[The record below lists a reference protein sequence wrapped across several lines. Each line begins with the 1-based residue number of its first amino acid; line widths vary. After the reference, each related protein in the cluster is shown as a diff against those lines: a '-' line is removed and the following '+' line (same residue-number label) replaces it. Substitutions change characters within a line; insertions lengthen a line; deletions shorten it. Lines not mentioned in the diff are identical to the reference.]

1 MDSFKFIN
9 CTLPTLPLSVIL
21 HRTSIQSAG
30 ESDDNNGNP
39 TTVSP
44 DDFSDD
50 FNDDGRKKELKS
62 FNKEIVSEVKSLKLE
77 SPEGRKVSVT
87 QLMTL
92 FNGLESL
99 EKLSMI
105 NIAIELPSL
114 SPSSSQ
120 GGDFL
125 SDSGLRS
132 LPRVFVSRTKRAA
145 LQFQTFT
152 NNNNFATTITSFR
165 PTPIPFSNSD
175 RFGSSRSTRRNN
187 LIFSATVGPVPST
200 PPTIVSTMLPT
211 STIPT
216 TMTTLVSLLSR
227 PPTKSNETTIGPSI
241 QPEVHNKPFSF
252 SALSVS
258 PQSVK
263 PSAFALP
270 SLSSSS
276 SFSSSSSPP
285 SPTTLPFRDFPT
297 TTQTPSAV
305 KSTTES
311 IDGEEDLS
319 VSSQTFPNS
328 NSVKS
333 LNFKFS
339 SFFPKL
345 RNLLLD
351 SFMTTLNSNNGIYL
365 KEIISDLN
373 SLETLQ
379 LRSNYIPKFPGNVL
393 ASSLKRLYLTKNSIR
408 FMDIDSFAKLN
419 HLQVLDLSSNNLRTV
434 PEFIFKD
441 LIQLESLNLG
451 KNSFKSLP
459 GNLIT
464 FSSSLK
470 VLDLNTNRN
479 LSILPQSLLMNGS
492 SLETLKLV
500 DCYLPDISSD
510 PSTFFQSS
518 SSLHSL
524 EMRGNRLKNLTAPN
538 LFGHSSKL
546 TKIDL
551 SFNDIEIIS
560 PAIFSLNSHSLVE
573 LNLHG
578 NNLKQIDHLTFN
590 NLKNLRSL
598 RLSFNSLQSI
608 SPDLLFSLRKL
619 EELDLSRN
627 QITSINPT
635 KSRLPFGPTAGLRR
649 INLANNNLTDFNE
662 FTVIEWTLYLKI
674 SSINLSKNQ
683 ISGDVVLP
691 VLYSTSPQVTIDLS
705 SNQISTVLMN
715 EIINYESVVMS
726 ASKDEKVASE
736 RGSWKASTGHTV
748 SQVIIHLDNNPLS
761 CDCFLEP
768 FVAYARSSATD
779 LESAF
784 RGILNRVSFDFTSP
798 NLKCANYDS
807 PLHQIDP
814 LNLTCPL
821 QSSESGS
828 KSLCPSS
835 LGCDCRYRSK
845 DSHLLVNCS
854 HKGLKRIPE
863 AFLNPS
869 NYRNI
874 SIVKQSNSH
883 SPSSHSPNERN
894 SFSPSHNE
902 RNSFGKEVTT
912 EKNLPII
919 TISSVENV
927 TLDFS
932 HNEISKIEGLNRLVN
947 NHHPSSSSS
956 GGRNKNNRKQYN
968 SVGGSTKTLSFEL
981 YLDDNRV
988 SYLPENFLQVSFRGT
1003 DNKSGSN
1010 DPSNRIRVLSLRNNQ
1025 LTKLPVSFLN
1035 SLTVNGTS
1043 GINEAG
1049 FDLESNPNI
1058 ASFASAIK
1066 SAKVYLGENP
1076 FNCTPEQVT
1085 YPGDGEHC
1093 SFIYF
1098 KTWLAKNTFTTIQD
1112 VSEIKCAMVN
1122 NRTEE
1127 EPRSLIEISDTDL
1140 CPQLAYSDQSG
1151 ILILSVICIILSILL
1166 VIMCILY
1173 YQNKH
1178 TILAFIYIHVNPVFV
1193 CLNFTESDL
1202 DEDKLYD
1209 AFISYSSA
1217 DRDVVMEMIDK
1228 LEKPSDSTT
1237 SAISFLKQ
1245 QQSVGLPSIHEG
1257 KRDQI
1262 VPEMNTSKY
1271 NKRNRGNENVVDIQ
1285 DDEDINY
1292 FNLCIHERDWLP
1304 GNLISWNI
1312 VNSVQN
1318 SRRTVLILSQEFI
1331 KSIWFQIEFHTAY
1344 YQMLEDKMDR
1354 LIVIVRGELP
1364 PKEELDKDLVFLLT
1378 TKTYL
1383 VWGERWFWEK
1393 LRYALPHKSKGQNHR
1408 QQVITSDINKS
1419 STVDTTTMNR
1429 KNKSISSLFSSP
1441 GNTLSN
1447 TLKLNGTNNSNSH
1460 RQSKSDLMKEF
1471 VDQTIADHFQ
1481 LQATKMYKN
1490 QQQESSSENVT
1501 TEESTNNRDY
1511 GARSRTKA
1519 GHVNDSFVAE
1529 TET

>member
-1 MDSFKFIN
+1 MR
-9 CTLPTLPLSVIL
+9 TL
-21 HRTSIQSAG
+21 
-30 ESDDNNGNP
+30 
-39 TTVSP
+39 
-44 DDFSDD
+44 
-50 FNDDGRKKELKS
+50 
-62 FNKEIVSEVKSLKLE
+62 
-77 SPEGRKVSVT
+77 
-87 QLMTL
+87 
-92 FNGLESL
+92 
-99 EKLSMI
+99 
-105 NIAIELPSL
+105 
-114 SPSSSQ
+114 
-120 GGDFL
+120 
-125 SDSGLRS
+125 
-132 LPRVFVSRTKRAA
+132 
-145 LQFQTFT
+145 
-152 NNNNFATTITSFR
+152 
-165 PTPIPFSNSD
+165 
-175 RFGSSRSTRRNN
+175 
-187 LIFSATVGPVPST
+187 
-200 PPTIVSTMLPT
+200 
-211 STIPT
+211 
-216 TMTTLVSLLSR
+216 
-227 PPTKSNETTIGPSI
+227 
-241 QPEVHNKPFSF
+241 
-252 SALSVS
+252 
-258 PQSVK
+258 
-263 PSAFALP
+263 
-270 SLSSSS
+270 
-276 SFSSSSSPP
+276 
-285 SPTTLPFRDFPT
+285 
-297 TTQTPSAV
+297 
-305 KSTTES
+305 
-311 IDGEEDLS
+311 
-319 VSSQTFPNS
+319 
-328 NSVKS
+328 
-333 LNFKFS
+333 
-339 SFFPKL
+339 
-345 RNLLLD
+345 
-351 SFMTTLNSNNGIYL
+351 
-365 KEIISDLN
+365 
-373 SLETLQ
+373 
-379 LRSNYIPKFPGNVL
+379 
-393 ASSLKRLYLTKNSIR
+393 
-408 FMDIDSFAKLN
+408 
-419 HLQVLDLSSNNLRTV
+419 

-459 GNLIT
+459 GNLIA

-479 LSILPQSLLMNGS
+479 LSILPQSLLMNAS
-492 SLETLKLV
+492 SLETLKLI
-500 DCYLPDISSD
+500 DCNLPDISSD
-510 PSTFFQSS
+510 PSTFFQST

-524 EMRGNRLKNLTAPN
+524 EMRGNRLRNLTAPN
-538 LFGHSSKL
+538 LFGHSPKL

-551 SFNDIEIIS
+551 SFNDIQIIS
-560 PAIFSLNSHSLVE
+560 PAIFSPNSHSLAE

-683 ISGDVVLP
+683 ISGDVVIP

-726 ASKDEKVASE
+726 ASKDEKLASE
-736 RGSWKASTGHTV
+736 NRSWKPSTGHTV
-748 SQVIIHLDNNPLS
+748 SQVIIHLDNNPLN

-798 NLKCANYDS
+798 NLKCANYNS
-807 PLHQIDP
+807 PLYQIDP
-814 LNLTCPL
+814 LKLTCPV
-821 QSSESGS
+821 QSSES

-835 LGCDCRYRSK
+835 LGCDCRYRSR
-845 DSHLLVNCS
+845 DSHLLVDCS
-854 HKGLKRIPE
+854 RKGLKRIPE

-874 SIVKQSNSH
+874 SIVKQIQSSNSH
-883 SPSSHSPNERN
+883 SSNERN
-894 SFSPSHNE
+894 SHSSNERNSHSSND
-902 RNSFGKEVTT
+902 RNSFGKEEIT
-912 EKNLPII
+912 ETNPSTI
-919 TISSVENV
+919 TISSVGNV

-947 NHHPSSSSS
+947 NHPSSSSS

-968 SVGGSTKTLSFEL
+968 SVGGSTKPLSFEL
-981 YLDDNRV
+981 YLDNNRV
-988 SYLPENFLQVSFRGT
+988 SYLPENFLQVSFRGMN
-1003 DNKSGSN
+1003 NKGGSN
-1010 DPSNRIRVLSLRNNQ
+1010 DQSNTIRVLSLKNNQ
-1025 LTKLPVSFLN
+1025 LTKLPLSFLN
-1035 SLTVNGTS
+1035 SLTVNGTNS
-1043 GINEAG
+1043 VNEDG
-1049 FDLESNPNI
+1049 LDLESNPNVP
-1058 ASFASAIK
+1058 SFVSAIT

-1085 YPGDGEHC
+1085 YPGDAEHC

-1112 VSEIKCAMVN
+1112 APEIRCTTVN

-1217 DRDVVMEMIDK
+1217 DRDIVMEMIDK
-1228 LEKPSDSTT
+1228 LEKPSDLTT
-1237 SAISFLKQ
+1237 SSISFLKQ

-1262 VPEMNTSKY
+1262 VPEMNTSNY
-1271 NKRNRGNENVVDIQ
+1271 NRNKRNRGNEDVVDVQ
-1285 DDEDINY
+1285 GDEDVNY

-1393 LRYALPHKSKGQNHR
+1393 LRYALPHKSTGHNRK

-1419 STVDTTTMNR
+1419 STLDTTTMNK

-1447 TLKLNGTNNSNSH
+1447 TLKLNGTNNSTSH

-1481 LQATKMYKN
+1481 LQATKMYNN
-1490 QQQESSSENVT
+1490 QQQQSSSENLT
-1501 TEESTNNRDY
+1501 TKESTDNKDH
-1511 GARSRTKA
+1511 GGRSRTKA
-1519 GHVNDSFVAE
+1519 GHVNR
-1529 TET
+1529 